1 MEEKL
6 EEMLEEY
13 HSYYDDGGDRV
24 FNDYGVRELLK
35 WHATQMYSEEDMR
48 EAFKA
53 NYTPFSAT
61 NIGDVE
67 QDFQKWFE
75 QYKKK

>member
-1 MEEKL
+1 MNAKEKAKTL
-6 EEMLEEY
+6 QKSTNY
-13 HSYYDDGGDRV
+13 QAKR
-24 FNDYGVRELLK
+24 
-35 WHATQMYSEEDMR
+35 MYSEEDMR

-75 QYKKK
+75 QFKKK